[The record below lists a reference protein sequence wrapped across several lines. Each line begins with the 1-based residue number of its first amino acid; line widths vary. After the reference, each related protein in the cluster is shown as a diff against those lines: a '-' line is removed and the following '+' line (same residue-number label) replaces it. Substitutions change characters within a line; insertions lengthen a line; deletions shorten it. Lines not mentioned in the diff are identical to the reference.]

1 MRLILKELLFM
12 SKLLA
17 RAKAKLFSAENSY
30 NYISLDDA
38 YVDECCFNLQ
48 QSIEFALKYLVEMN
62 GEHFVEN
69 HDIRAQINKL
79 KKLDVYIP
87 CEEKLRYL
95 ASTINSWEV
104 ETRYNDN
111 FVALLEDIEDVRKI
125 ASELIDY
132 CDSLVKSE

>member
-1 MRLILKELLFM
+1 M

-48 QSIEFALKYLVEMN
+48 QSIEFALKYLVEMH
-62 GEHFVEN
+62 GENFVEN